1 MENRQERIQSFMIRN
16 SDKIELSDYYYIKN
30 RLSKLNDDQF
40 DILEVMHLK
49 HPLVMIFISYYF
61 GWFGIDRILLH
72 DYKKGIIKFLMFLM
86 FFTIPISI
94 IWWIYDLITTVE
106 RTKQHNYDLINNT
119 IELAQIEE

>member
-16 SDKIELSDYYYIKN
+16 SDKLELSDYYYIKN
-30 RLSKLNDDQF
+30 LLSKLNDDQF

-49 HPLVMIFISYYF
+49 HPLVMIFISYCF
-61 GWFGIDRILLH
+61 GLFGIDRILLH

>member
-1 MENRQERIQSFMIRN
+1 MENRQEKIQSFMIRN
-16 SDKIELSDYYYIKN
+16 SCKLELSDYYYIKN

-40 DILEVMHLK
+40 SLLEVIHLK
-49 HPLVMIFISYYF
+49 HPLIMIFISYCF

-94 IWWIYDLITTVE
+94 IWWIFDLITIVE
-106 RTKQHNYDLINNT
+106 RTKQYNYDLINNT

>member
-1 MENRQERIQSFMIRN
+1 MENRQEKIQSFMIRN
-16 SDKIELSDYYYIKN
+16 SCKLELSDYYYIKN
-30 RLSKLNDDQF
+30 RLSKLNENQF
-40 DILEVMHLK
+40 SLLEVIHLK
-49 HPLVMIFISYYF
+49 HPLIMIFISYYF

-72 DYKKGIIKFLMFLM
+72 DYKKGIIKLLM
-86 FFTIPISI
+86 FFAIPISI

>member
-1 MENRQERIQSFMIRN
+1 MENRQEKIQSFMIRN
-16 SDKIELSDYYYIKN
+16 SCKLELSDYYYIKN
-30 RLSKLNDDQF
+30 RLKKLNDDQF
-40 DILEVMHLK
+40 SLLEVIHLK
-49 HPLVMIFISYYF
+49 HQLIMIFISYCF

-94 IWWIYDLITTVE
+94 IWWIYDLITTAE

-119 IELAQIEE
+119 IELTKIEE

>member
-16 SDKIELSDYYYIKN
+16 SDKLELSDYYYIKN
-30 RLSKLNDDQF
+30 LLSKLNDDQF

-49 HPLVMIFISYYF
+49 HPLVMIFISYCF

-94 IWWIYDLITTVE
+94 IWWIYDLITIVE

>member
-16 SDKIELSDYYYIKN
+16 SGKLELSDYYYIKN

-40 DILEVMHLK
+40 SLLEVIHLK
-49 HPLVMIFISYYF
+49 HQLIMIFISYCF

>member
-1 MENRQERIQSFMIRN
+1 
-16 SDKIELSDYYYIKN
+16 
-30 RLSKLNDDQF
+30 
-40 DILEVMHLK
+40 
-49 HPLVMIFISYYF
+49 
-61 GWFGIDRILLH
+61 
-72 DYKKGIIKFLMFLM
+72 MFLM

>member
-1 MENRQERIQSFMIRN
+1 
-16 SDKIELSDYYYIKN
+16 
-30 RLSKLNDDQF
+30 
-40 DILEVMHLK
+40 
-49 HPLVMIFISYYF
+49 MIFISYCF

-86 FFTIPISI
+86 FFTIPILI